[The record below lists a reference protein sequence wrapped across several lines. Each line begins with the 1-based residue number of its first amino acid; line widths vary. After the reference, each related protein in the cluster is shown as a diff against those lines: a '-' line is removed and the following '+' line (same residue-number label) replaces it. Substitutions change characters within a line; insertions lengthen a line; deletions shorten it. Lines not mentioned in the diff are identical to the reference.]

1 MNSLISDS
9 LDPLLT
15 EGDGEEF
22 SNKGCEEPSLSR
34 AELEESGFFEDVIS
48 ANSGE
53 AEVCARFEPLIATES
68 DMDFTAQLVPS
79 GGLQSHPHVTTLPVS
94 ETRPQA
100 DCRFQYTFSCGPCI
114 YTEAGPVHS
123 VGHNPSLC
131 EDTPSRS
138 SNHVKGSASST
149 VPFSFGT
156 SPKPGLVEGNLSVGN
171 VQGPVGRL
179 SKVRAGNT
187 MEQDDR
193 MFVKVPNFET
203 ESSQNENFRLKPGGA
218 GPFPSV
224 PKSQGWIVGTNEE
237 DLYCEACSC
246 DGGSVDMYTD
256 PRQKRDK
263 PVGRTDEDRE
273 SQQSASVIFG
283 NSACPD
289 SQLRID
295 STSRPIEDT
304 FQPDCPGTATPARQH
319 QTSHKEDL
327 VKKRRRKKK
336 QKDTQPPPDPLIRKS
351 IELACS
357 RIRRDA
363 TAHVL
368 DQLRQIYI
376 EGILGNSQF
385 FDLLDSGLVLS
396 NRKRE
401 YFMDRMIVTMR
412 DGARLALSRAEHGYI
427 SYYRPCVEFHC
438 VQQLG
443 DNWFRVRDKTTG
455 QLVLMKKVCY
465 FSSKSCSNAE
475 NGKVADIDHSVP
487 PAFGLFAKL
496 IVITEHSED
505 YRRKRL

>member
-1 MNSLISDS
+1 
-9 LDPLLT
+9 
-15 EGDGEEF
+15 
-22 SNKGCEEPSLSR
+22 
-34 AELEESGFFEDVIS
+34 
-48 ANSGE
+48 
-53 AEVCARFEPLIATES
+53 
-68 DMDFTAQLVPS
+68 
-79 GGLQSHPHVTTLPVS
+79 
-94 ETRPQA
+94 
-100 DCRFQYTFSCGPCI
+100 
-114 YTEAGPVHS
+114 
-123 VGHNPSLC
+123 
-131 EDTPSRS
+131 
-138 SNHVKGSASST
+138 
-149 VPFSFGT
+149 
-156 SPKPGLVEGNLSVGN
+156 
-171 VQGPVGRL
+171 
-179 SKVRAGNT
+179 

-455 QLVLMKKVCY
+455 QLVLMKKG
-465 FSSKSCSNAE
+465 
-475 NGKVADIDHSVP
+475 NGALLDLTQGNGALGLAQGNGALLDLAQGNGALDLAQGNGALDLAQGNGALLDLAQGNGALDLAQGNGALDLAQGNWALLDLAQGKEAGPSGPADI
-487 PAFGLFAKL
+487 
-496 IVITEHSED
+496 
-505 YRRKRL
+505 